1 MISHE
6 LVSALHKVHELLP
19 EGVSLTKGGV
29 GEIAAAYY
37 LGHTLLKGDKGPDA
51 IDSEGNMYEYKVCE
65 TTKTARFNFHMGS
78 RRDATPGWTIEQ
90 HVRDKFKDVIGC
102 YCLVRD
108 GMEIIDGEYIPVE
121 DLIELC
127 LSAVKNSTSQQIN
140 PNWNMTSLRK
150 ALNA

>member
-1 MISHE
+1 
-6 LVSALHKVHELLP
+6 
-19 EGVSLTKGGV
+19 
-29 GEIAAAYY
+29 
-37 LGHTLLKGDKGPDA
+37 
-51 IDSEGNMYEYKVCE
+51 MYEYKVCE

-90 HVRDKFKDVIGC
+90 HVRDKFKDVVGC

-127 LSAVKNSTSQQIN
+127 LGAVKNSTSQQIN

>member
-1 MISHE
+1 MISKE
-6 LVSALHKVHELLP
+6 LIAALNTVHDLLP
-19 EGVSLTKGGV
+19 DGVSLTKGGV

-51 IDSEGNMYEYKVCE
+51 IDSDGNMYEYKVCE
-65 TTKTARFNFHMGS
+65 TGKCARFNFHMGS

-90 HVRDKFKDVIGC
+90 HVKDKFKNIVGC

-108 GMEIIDGEYIPVE
+108 GMEIIDGEYIPAE
-121 DLIELC
+121 DLITLC
-127 LSAVKNSTSQQIN
+127 LKAVQNSTSQQIN
-140 PNWNMTSLRK
+140 PNWNITSLRN